1 MKSREDMG
9 NFIRS
14 ITTIPLPSGNI
25 PVIDYEVHTLT
36 VYLATYITLRE
47 VEVLSAWRG
56 SAVIV
61 VLRLLMHTYYNTY
74 TCVLLHILGLRQSL
88 CSISSFLVA
97 SICSMYRYDLNQE
110 LS

>member
-1 MKSREDMG
+1 MEQYVPRYLVYSLIWSFSGDGKMKSRDDMG

-47 VEVLSAWRG
+47 VEVLRG
-56 SAVIV
+56 EVP
-61 VLRLLMHTYYNTY
+61 L
-74 TCVLLHILGLRQSL
+74 
-88 CSISSFLVA
+88 
-97 SICSMYRYDLNQE
+97 
-110 LS
+110 